1 MGYYSEKFMHP
12 SVTSSSHQI
21 SAQRASA
28 RLDAEGAVRHIQA
41 QARYFFEPA
50 EFASL
55 QGREPGSP
63 GVKKALVR
71 LSQQGRIVLATK
83 RPAGWLIVPPE
94 HEHYGAPP
102 VDWWL
107 DDCLQRLDPDYY
119 VALLSAARHWGSAHY
134 ALQTTQVMLSRP
146 RPSLTAGRLRVDFFS
161 KTNLKAT
168 PVIVERGEVAPLRVS
183 TREATLL
190 DLVRHQSAIGGIE
203 AVARVARDFSGK
215 LQSDALILAMDA
227 LNQVPAAQRL
237 GFVLDRLALAKPAA
251 CVMRWLRERSGK
263 RLMPQPLGPYYQAAE
278 GEGIEIDRD
287 WGVRY
292 TLRQL
297 ATVEAVT

>member
-1 MGYYSEKFMHP
+1 MRLSMTTP
-12 SVTSSSHQI
+12 SRKV
-21 SAQRASA
+21 SAPTLSA
-28 RLDAEGAVRHIQA
+28 KLDAEGAVRHIQT

-55 QGREPGSP
+55 QGRDPDSP

-107 DDCLQRLDPDYY
+107 DDCLQRLEPDYY
-119 VALLSAARHWGSAHY
+119 VALLSAARHWGSGHY

-146 RPSLTAGRLRVDFFS
+146 RPTLTAGRLRVDFFS

-168 PVIVERGEVAPLRVS
+168 PIVVERGGVASWRVS

-190 DLVRHQSAIGGIE
+190 DLVRHQSVIGGIE
-203 AVARVARDFSGK
+203 AVARVARDFSGA
-215 LQSDALILAMDA
+215 LQGDALILAMDA

-251 CVMRWLRERSGK
+251 RVMRWLREHSGK
-263 RLMPQPLGPYYQAAE
+263 RLTPQPLEPHYQAAD
-278 GEGIEIDRD
+278 GEGVEMDRD
-287 WGVRY
+287 WGIRY
-292 TLRQL
+292 SLRQL
-297 ATVEAVT
+297 ATLEAVK

>member
-1 MGYYSEKFMHP
+1 MTTP
-12 SVTSSSHQI
+12 SRKV
-21 SAQRASA
+21 SAPTLSA
-28 RLDAEGAVRHIQA
+28 KLDAEGAVRHIQT

-55 QGREPGSP
+55 QGRDPDSP

-107 DDCLQRLDPDYY
+107 DDCLQRLEPDYY
-119 VALLSAARHWGSAHY
+119 VALLSAARHWGSGHY

-146 RPSLTAGRLRVDFFS
+146 RPTLTAGRLRVDFFS

-168 PVIVERGEVAPLRVS
+168 PIVVERGGVASWRVS

-190 DLVRHQSAIGGIE
+190 DLVRHQSVIGGIE
-203 AVARVARDFSGK
+203 AVARVARDFSGA
-215 LQSDALILAMDA
+215 LQGDALILAMDA

-251 CVMRWLRERSGK
+251 RVMRWLRERSGK
-263 RLMPQPLGPYYQAAE
+263 RLTPQPLEPHYQAAD
-278 GEGIEIDRD
+278 GEGVEMDRD
-287 WGVRY
+287 WGIRY
-292 TLRQL
+292 SLRQL
-297 ATVEAVT
+297 ATLEAVK